1 MVDIERFLNVLCNEG
16 VGFFAGV
23 PDSNLNDF
31 CKLVN
36 REIASD
42 RHVIAANE
50 GNAIAVAAGYYFGND
65 CVPLVYMQNSG
76 LGNAVNPLVSLC
88 DENVYS
94 VPMVLLIGWRGDPSI
109 KDHAQHKTQGL
120 ITTKML
126 DDMNIPYMIID
137 EENAY
142 QAAKWAVNKA
152 AERSLPTALIAKKG
166 VLAAKEK
173 LAIVDESYPLSR
185 EEAINVVLDAAP
197 EDAVFTATTGRAARE
212 LYELRNIRNE
222 DHAHDFLNVGSM
234 GHASSVGL
242 GMALARPDRQIICL
256 DGDAATIMHMGSL
269 AIEGSSG
276 LENYLRIVLN
286 NGVHESVGGQPSVG
300 RDINLSAI
308 AEACGYSIVDYK
320 VDDAES
326 LTRAVKELT
335 AGKGPGFIDAQI
347 HAGLRPDMPLL
358 KYDHHETINELKNEL
373 RKQEGADNEQHAA
386 N

>member
-1 MVDIERFLNVLCNEG
+1 MIDIEKFLNVLRNEG

-36 REIASD
+36 REIPSD
-42 RHVIAANE
+42 RHVITANE
-50 GNAIAVAAGYYFGND
+50 GNAIAVAAGYYFGNG

-120 ITTKML
+120 ITPTML

-137 EENAY
+137 EDNACE
-142 QAAKWAVNKA
+142 AAKWAVKKA
-152 AERSLPTALIAKKG
+152 AESSLPTALIAKKG

-185 EEAINVVLDAAP
+185 EQAINVVLDAAP

-242 GMALARPDRQIICL
+242 GMALARPERQIVCL

-269 AIEGSSG
+269 AIEGATG
-276 LENYLRIVLN
+276 LDNYLRIVLN

-300 RDINLSAI
+300 RDIDMTAI
-308 AEACGYSIVDYK
+308 AKACGYSVVDYK
-320 VDDAES
+320 VHDAES

-335 AGKGPGFIDAQI
+335 AGNGPGFIDAQI